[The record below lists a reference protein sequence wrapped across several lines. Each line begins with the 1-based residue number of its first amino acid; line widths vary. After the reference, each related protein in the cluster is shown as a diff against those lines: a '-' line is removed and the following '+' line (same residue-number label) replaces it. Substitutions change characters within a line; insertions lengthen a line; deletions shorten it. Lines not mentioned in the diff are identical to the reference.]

1 MMIFNTSEDMSSL
14 HKSSFAGLSEEPSMH
29 HSQQTAT
36 GLANALAGGPCRP
49 GYGMPHSI
57 DGILGNGGA
66 RGRNGSGESPSPDN
80 KDMTPLTSPI
90 GESVKDNDS
99 VNPSGVGTAGGKSSD
114 LHDAS
119 AGSPR
124 DKSSEENNNNK
135 GDDGKDGEGSKG
147 DDASKRKKRRNR
159 TTFTS
164 FQLEEMERVFQ
175 KTHYPDVYCR
185 EQLALRCD
193 LTEARVQ
200 VWFQNRR
207 AKWRKRERFQ
217 QLQGMRGIG
226 PGGGYEMPIAP
237 RPDAYSQVSP
247 PGFHV
252 GDITQPP
259 APVEG
264 AMLRIC
270 RNLQNL
276 RREFDTRKLASGQ
289 AAEGAVDS
297 QSPMMQASPWGHNM
311 SSPLTSTMNPAPM
324 QMQQPPHN
332 SCMAPQSNLPS
343 FMGVTNQNQLNQLNQ
358 LTQQA
363 NNPINAMAQAVTAG
377 NPAAAQFMSHAA
389 AAQNVNTYNGQYGES
404 GGVMHCG
411 QEGGDRRTNSIAALR
426 LRAKEHSTVVGM
438 MNGYS

>member
-237 RPDAYSQVSP
+237 RPDAYSQHTDYGLMGQWVRN
-247 PGFHV
+247 FHC
-252 GDITQPP
+252 
-259 APVEG
+259 E
-264 AMLRIC
+264 
-270 RNLQNL
+270 
-276 RREFDTRKLASGQ
+276 K
-289 AAEGAVDS
+289 
-297 QSPMMQASPWGHNM
+297 MQASPWGHNM

>member
-297 QSPMMQASPWGHNM
+297 QSPM
-311 SSPLTSTMNPAPM
+311 
-324 QMQQPPHN
+324 
-332 SCMAPQSNLPS
+332 
-343 FMGVTNQNQLNQLNQ
+343 VTNAGLAMGSQHVFTPDLNNEPRPYADATTSSQLMYGTSVQS
-358 LTQQA
+358 
-363 NNPINAMAQAVTAG
+363 P
-377 NPAAAQFMSHAA
+377 QF
-389 AAQNVNTYNGQYGES
+389 YG
-404 GGVMHCG
+404 
-411 QEGGDRRTNSIAALR
+411 R
-426 LRAKEHSTVVGM
+426 
-438 MNGYS
+438 Y

>member
-1 MMIFNTSEDMSSL
+1 MMIFNTPEDMATL
-14 HKSSFAGLSEEPSMH
+14 HKSSFAGLSDESSMH
-29 HSQQTAT
+29 HAQQTT
-36 GLANALAGGPCRP
+36 GLGGALTGGPCRP

-57 DGILGNGGA
+57 DGILGNGTA

-80 KDMTPLTSPI
+80 KDMAPLTSPM
-90 GESVKDNDS
+90 GDPVKDSD
-99 VNPSGVGTAGGKSSD
+99 NPNQAGVGLASAKSD
-114 LHDAS
+114 PHDAS
-119 AGSPR
+119 TGSPR
-124 DKSSEENNNNK
+124 DKASEENNNNK
-135 GDDGKDGEGSKG
+135 GDDSKDGEGSKG

-237 RPDAYSQVSP
+237 RPDAYSQHADYGLMGQWVRN
-247 PGFHV
+247 FHC
-252 GDITQPP
+252 
-259 APVEG
+259 E
-264 AMLRIC
+264 
-270 RNLQNL
+270 
-276 RREFDTRKLASGQ
+276 K
-289 AAEGAVDS
+289 
-297 QSPMMQASPWGHNM
+297 MQASPWGHNM

-324 QMQQPPHN
+324 QMQQSPHN

-358 LTQQA
+358 LSQA
-363 NNPINAMAQAVTAG
+363 TSPIAAG
-377 NPAAAQFMSHAA
+377 NNAAAQFMSHAA
-389 AAQNVNTYNGQYGES
+389 AAQNMNTYNGQYTDTGA
-404 GGVMHCG
+404 MHCG
-411 QEGGDRRTNSIAALR
+411 QDGGDRRTSSIAALR
-426 LRAKEHSTVVGM
+426 LRAKEHSSVVGM

>member
-237 RPDAYSQVSP
+237 RPDAYSQ
-247 PGFHV
+247 
-252 GDITQPP
+252 
-259 APVEG
+259 
-264 AMLRIC
+264 
-270 RNLQNL
+270 
-276 RREFDTRKLASGQ
+276 
-289 AAEGAVDS
+289 
-297 QSPMMQASPWGHNM
+297 MQASPWGHNM